1 MTHTLFNF
9 SMELLL
15 YKPSRGRICLPFLL
29 RLTSPLVEYK
39 LNLLLCSCV
48 HVIKEGKKAATTRM
62 TSSLGCFTDSLPHL
76 NTSFLQLQVRV
87 IASNL
92 KLGFCGYPSYLFE
105 GSHNNVEESRC
116 RKNCLTDCARAQRT
130 VLAGGATVKSE
141 ALKVLILAT
150 NHIFMS
156 SLCPF
161 VHQMIDKTQRKR
173 LCRILDCNKLS
184 VEASKQAC
192 CTESAA
198 SIESNGVN
206 SLRGASTSCDSYNT
220 TTNTISLLPRTK
232 QQF

>member
-1 MTHTLFNF
+1 
-9 SMELLL
+9 MES
-15 YKPSRGRICLPFLL
+15 K
-29 RLTSPLVEYK
+29 
-39 LNLLLCSCV
+39 
-48 HVIKEGKKAATTRM
+48 
-62 TSSLGCFTDSLPHL
+62 
-76 NTSFLQLQVRV
+76 
-87 IASNL
+87 
-92 KLGFCGYPSYLFE
+92 
-105 GSHNNVEESRC
+105 GSEPKV
-116 RKNCLTDCARAQRT
+116 
-130 VLAGGATVKSE
+130 VLATIINPKTVGGEKTITFLFLRHLGITYTGDCYISHP
-141 ALKVLILAT
+141 IC
-150 NHIFMS
+150 FQ
-156 SLCPF
+156 

>member
-1 MTHTLFNF
+1 
-9 SMELLL
+9 
-15 YKPSRGRICLPFLL
+15 
-29 RLTSPLVEYK
+29 
-39 LNLLLCSCV
+39 
-48 HVIKEGKKAATTRM
+48 M

-87 IASNL
+87 IGEKMACSISCFMFRFRSNPTSSMQRLTRKVYENPFSLLVKSSNL
-92 KLGFCGYPSYLFE
+92 KLGFCGYPSYLSE
-105 GSHNNVEESRC
+105 GSHNSVEESRC

-130 VLAGGATVKSE
+130 VPVGGATAKSE
-141 ALKVLILAT
+141 ALK
-150 NHIFMS
+150 
-156 SLCPF
+156 

-173 LCRILDCNKLS
+173 LCRILGCNKLS